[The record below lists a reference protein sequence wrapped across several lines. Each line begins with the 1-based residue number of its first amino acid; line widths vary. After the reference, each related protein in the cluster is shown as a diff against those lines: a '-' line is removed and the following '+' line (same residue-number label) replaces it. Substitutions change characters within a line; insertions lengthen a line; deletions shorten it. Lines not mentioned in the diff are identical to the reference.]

1 MKRTLSLLLACLLAV
16 FSAPALA
23 APAPAGVE
31 ETPPPVTG
39 EYDGYLVAMA
49 EPLSPGAAEAAGCE
63 AVTDDLYYAETIWDA
78 AALSAL
84 GDVDYCATND
94 MLTVLDA
101 YDGYETNL
109 WNLLSVG
116 ASAGW
121 NHRDKAFRRD
131 RLGDG
136 VTVAVVDSGVMTD
149 HPDLQNA
156 KVTGYVILSSDEDG
170 LDGWHGTFVAGLL
183 AAGVNNGIGVDGM
196 VPNVNLLPICITWGG
211 GKTDVKT
218 AVAGLSRAVELGA
231 DVITFSIGGTNDN
244 EALRRA
250 CQDAADA
257 GCILVTAAGNYT
269 SGRTMS
275 VNNYMYPAAYDC
287 VVSVSACR
295 QEGDTA
301 VFDDSYSYFNNKVT
315 VSAPGTGIKSLYPDG
330 GTATKDGTSF
340 AAPIVTAMAV
350 MAKQADKRMDT
361 GGFVNLLK
369 NSAKDLGDPGYDPYY
384 GHGYVNVPAF
394 LGALDQTVKTPL
406 YTDVPDDAWYYDS
419 VLWAAANGVMNG
431 TGNGAFS
438 PDEATSRAM
447 TVTILWRMAGEPAAT
462 GDLTFLDVPAG
473 TWYTNAVRWAAANGI
488 VDGYSKTAFGPSD
501 PVTREQLAAILY
513 RYARHAGAD
522 TEGAYPALDRFPDA
536 RAVSDWALSA
546 LRWAVGT
553 KLIGGMGD
561 GTLSPRSQA
570 SRAQVAAIVMRFTEN
585 SK

>member
-1 MKRTLSLLLACLLAV
+1 MKRALSLLLVCLLAV
-16 FSAPALA
+16 FAAPAVSAPAPDETAPPA
-23 APAPAGVE
+23 A
-31 ETPPPVTG
+31 G

-63 AVTDDLYYAETIWDA
+63 AVRDDLYYAETIWDA

-84 GDVDYCATND
+84 GDVDYCVTND
-94 MLTVLDA
+94 ILTVLDA

-121 NHRDKAFRRD
+121 NHRDKAGRRD

-149 HPDLQNA
+149 HPDLAGA

-170 LDGWHGTFVAGLL
+170 VDGWHGTFVAGLL

-295 QEGDTA
+295 QEGGDA

-315 VSAPGTGIKSLYPDG
+315 VSAPGTGVKSLYPDG

-350 MAKQADKRMDT
+350 MAKQADRRMDT

-369 NSAKDLGDPGYDPYY
+369 ASAADLGDPGYDPYY
-384 GHGYVNVPAF
+384 GYGYVNVPAF
-394 LGALDQTVKTPL
+394 LKALDQTAKPPL

-431 TGNGAFS
+431 TGNGVFS

-473 TWYTNAVRWAAANGI
+473 TWYTSAVRWAAANGI

-522 TEGAYPALDRFPDA
+522 TEGTFPALDRFPDA
-536 RAVSDWALSA
+536 RAVSGWALSA

-561 GTLSPRSQA
+561 GTLSPRAQA
-570 SRAQVAAIVMRFTEN
+570 SRAQVAAIVMRFTEH